1 MGDFYRLWV
10 QDGALMGAR
19 FDAALHGDSDV
30 PAFGIVGDLR
40 TAGHLT
46 AATDDDAGADI
57 LPVLSSDDEDTAANE
72 LRTMLELGDSSFSIA
87 DLLDSGMAAD
97 MGDNFVADAREG
109 IEKVRGNVA
118 ALLSLSEDPPG
129 LSGLLTTAWSR
140 VQTQVNSVFGTGE
153 LDLGPRPREDDIMDE
168 IDDILDALSSGPAFA
183 AATMEDGDGVFEDAA
198 LSEADALKAFDAAE
212 SQATVVFGTTGP
224 TRYGAITATE
234 RDTATAD
241 LDYRMGAS
249 LGNGD
254 VDDTDTT
261 EVDESE
267 MGLIGAFS
275 YSTIDDVQRV
285 WHVATTGSAYY
296 EGGTRAVS
304 GDGQLFAG
312 DIAIEV
318 RFSTDR
324 VSGLVTNLR
333 STAGDPWSFQYGEV
347 DSIVLATATNLDS
360 NAHWSTADAADGTG
374 SARITFAPRAGSPLP
389 QPIRGSFQG
398 QLLGKGASDD
408 PSANGTHA
416 HGTWSVGTQT
426 NSGSAN
432 YLAGGFG
439 AERVGEVGDGQRP
452 GTDDGSV
459 HETVVTSSDGVA
471 EADLTNSF
479 KIDGGN
485 LVVTMNRYGRYLEA
499 TAATEVEDPDDL
511 LGDGDTTTVRTVL
524 GAVETAPAGSGAVV
538 ALAADE
544 LFVLDGDL
552 TTGDLENVTHELKQS
567 LADIMANQQLDR
579 NVNGPDKQLGIV
591 VKELET
597 ARGDLAILQSL
608 NIRNTTAEETAWT
621 KVQAALL
628 RIFHHVPPK
637 LAEAYNDD
645 DALGLID
652 QALDAFSSS
661 DNLEDALDRDG
672 RGIFNDVTKADGTT
686 LPGAALI
693 WGRQE
698 VQMKTHGGA
707 TDYTRWGVWR
717 VRTDRYAARDAWTQP
732 AVGDAQGNESG
743 SYAYSQLL
751 PTTWADQNDPGFP
764 GSGSAVFMGGTTAIQ
779 ATNFL
784 DGDIMVT
791 AEWDSTWD
799 GTDTDALG
807 TLSMRI
813 TNMADVD
820 GDPLLDDTG
829 AEFYALVVTGVE
841 IRTNADN
848 QVIFNSVATSSGTFT
863 ELTGVQ
869 GLTEGTLDG
878 GNTMGK
884 FVGQDIEGPL
894 GVIGTYNFGAS
905 NFTGAALRGSFGAD
919 RA

>member
-1 MGDFYRLWV
+1 M
-10 QDGALMGAR
+10 QDGALVGAR
-19 FDAALHGDSDV
+19 FDAALHGDSDI
-30 PAFGIVGDLR
+30 PAFAIIGDLR
-40 TAGHLT
+40 PAGHLT
-46 AATDDDAGADI
+46 ADAADDAGADI

-72 LRTMLELGDSSFSIA
+72 LRTMLELGDSSFSFA
-87 DLLDSGMAAD
+87 DLLDGGMAAD
-97 MGDNFVADAREG
+97 MGDNFVAEARKG
-109 IEKVRGNVA
+109 IEEVRGDVA
-118 ALLSLSEDPPG
+118 ALLSLTEAPPG
-129 LSGLLTTAWSR
+129 LPGLLTSQWSR
-140 VQTQVNSVFGTGE
+140 VQTQVNRVFGTGE
-153 LDLGPRPREDDIMDE
+153 IDLGGRPREDDILDE
-168 IDDILDALSSGPAFA
+168 IDDVLDALSSGPAFA
-183 AATMEDGDGVFEDAA
+183 AATIEDGNGVFEDAA

-212 SQATVVFGTTGP
+212 SQATVAFGTTGP

-234 RDTATAD
+234 RDTATDD

-254 VDDTDTT
+254 VDDTTT
-261 EVDESE
+261 DLVDESE

-285 WHVATTGSAYY
+285 WHVATTGTAYY

-333 STAGDPWSFQYGEV
+333 STAGDPWAFQYGEV
-347 DSIVLATATNLDS
+347 NSIVLATATNLDS
-360 NAHWSTADAADGTG
+360 NAHWSTADAAGAAG

-398 QLLGKGASDD
+398 QLLGKGATDD

-426 NSGSAN
+426 NSGSVN

-439 AERVGEVGDGQRP
+439 AERVGEVGAGPRP

-499 TAATEVEDPDDL
+499 TADTELQDPDDL

-524 GAVETAPAGSGAVV
+524 GADDTAPSGSGAVV

-544 LFVLDGDL
+544 LFVLDSDL
-552 TTGDLENVTHELKQS
+552 STSELENVTHELNQS
-567 LADIMANQQLDR
+567 LANMVANAQTDR
-579 NVNGPDKQLGIV
+579 NVNGPGKQLALV

-597 ARGDLAILQSL
+597 ARGDLAVLQGL
-608 NIRNTTAEETAWT
+608 NIRNNTAELTAWT

-637 LAEAYNDD
+637 LADAYSDD

-652 QALDAFSSS
+652 QVLDAFSSS

-707 TDYTRWGVWR
+707 SDYTRWGVWR

-732 AVGDAQGNESG
+732 AVGDTNGNEPG
-743 SYAYSQLL
+743 SFAYSQLL
-751 PTTWADQNDPGFP
+751 PTAWADQNDPGFP

-779 ATNFL
+779 GTNFL

-799 GTDTDALG
+799 GTDTDQLG
-807 TLSMRI
+807 ELSMRI
-813 TNMADVD
+813 TNLADVD
-820 GDPLLDDTG
+820 GDPLLDSAG
-829 AEFYALVVTGVE
+829 NEFYAIVVSNVS
-841 IRTNADN
+841 INTNADN
-848 QVIFNSVATSSGTFT
+848 QVIFNSTTTGDNTVAFTS
-863 ELTGVQ
+863 LTGVQ
-869 GLTEGTLDG
+869 GLTEGTLT

-894 GVIGTYNFGAS
+894 GVIVTYNFTAAGE
-905 NFTGAALRGSFGAD
+905 FTGAALRGSFGAD
-919 RA
+919 RP